1 MFSVQCGVL
10 TLGGWEGTGGVG
22 CGWGGVGGCC
32 PEKRYFVIMYLG
44 GILTNNF
51 MPLLLLQ
58 ETL

>member
-1 MFSVQCGVL
+1 MCG
-10 TLGGWEGTGGVG
+10 GGVG
-22 CGWGGVGGCC
+22 WGGAVQK
-32 PEKRYFVIMYLG
+32 KRYFVIMYLG